1 MYSTLNMMIVLN
13 IINRIDM
20 LIDKL
25 NNRRQYSDNYHPNII
40 VQLRLMLIDMHDQR
54 RCLE

>member
-1 MYSTLNMMIVLN
+1 MYSTLNMMIILN

-20 LIDKL
+20 LIDRL
-25 NNRRQYSDNYHPNII
+25 NNRRKYTNNYHPNLII
-40 VQLRLMLIDMHDQR
+40 RLRLMLIDVHDQR